1 MEAEVV
7 LQVRMDKKTKD
18 KVEKLYRDMGITFAT
33 AVRLFAKQSLVE
45 ERLPFVVSKK
55 PVLAGGM
62 LSKYAD
68 KTKWKKE
75 NKAFEKGI
83 IEEYAKNKWYKYI
96 D

>member
-1 MEAEVV
+1 MEGEVV

-75 NKAFEKGI
+75 KKALEKGI
-83 IEEYAKNKWYKYI
+83 VEVYEKNKWYKYI
-96 D
+96 N

>member
-75 NKAFEKGI
+75 KKALEKGI
-83 IEEYAKNKWYKYI
+83 VEVYEKNK
-96 D
+96 